1 MCLVALRKELVS
13 KADIVCSSKCLRW
26 LLLCGAVTTERF
38 LKMQLK
44 RFIALL
50 LSIMMMLALI
60 GCYGQPLT
68 TREKGTLLG
77 GAAGLGAGAL
87 VGSAVGSPGTGAAIG
102 GVGGALAGYGIG
114 NYMQNQQYQRAWRNG
129 YY

>member
-1 MCLVALRKELVS
+1 M
-13 KADIVCSSKCLRW
+13 
-26 LLLCGAVTTERF
+26 RF
-38 LKMQLK
+38 K
-44 RFIALL
+44 RLIALVI
-50 LSIMMMLALI
+50 SIMMMLALI

-68 TREKGTLLG
+68 TREEGTMLG

-87 VGSAVGSPGTGAAIG
+87 VGSAVGSPGAGAAIG

>member
-1 MCLVALRKELVS
+1 
-13 KADIVCSSKCLRW
+13 
-26 LLLCGAVTTERF
+26 
-38 LKMQLK
+38 MQLK
-44 RFIALL
+44 RLIALL
-50 LSIMMMLALI
+50 FSIMMMLALI

-68 TREKGTLLG
+68 TREEGTLLG

-87 VGSAVGSPGTGAAIG
+87 VGSAVGSPGAGAAIG

>member
-1 MCLVALRKELVS
+1 MQAKRLVA
-13 KADIVCSSKCLRW
+13 
-26 LLLCGAVTTERF
+26 F
-38 LKMQLK
+38 
-44 RFIALL
+44 L
-50 LSIMMMLALI
+50 LSIVMMLALI
-60 GCYGQPLT
+60 GCYGAPLS

-87 VGSAVGSPGTGAAIG
+87 VGSAVGAPGAGAAIG

-114 NYMQNQQYQRAWRNG
+114 NHLQNEQRQRQWGG

>member
-1 MCLVALRKELVS
+1 M
-13 KADIVCSSKCLRW
+13 
-26 LLLCGAVTTERF
+26 RF
-38 LKMQLK
+38 K
-44 RFIALL
+44 RLIALVI
-50 LSIMMMLALI
+50 SIMMMLALI

-68 TREKGTLLG
+68 TREEGTMLG

-87 VGSAVGSPGTGAAIG
+87 VGSAFGSPGAGAAIG